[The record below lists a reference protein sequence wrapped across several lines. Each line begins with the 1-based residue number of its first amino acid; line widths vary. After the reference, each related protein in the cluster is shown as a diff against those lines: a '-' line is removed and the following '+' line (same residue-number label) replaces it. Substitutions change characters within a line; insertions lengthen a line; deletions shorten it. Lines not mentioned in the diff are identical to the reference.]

1 VNVVDSESQLTV
13 LAESPR
19 GPSVILQNH
28 SIATQFNITNKYH
41 KTEKVLANFVVH
53 YSDVI
58 FGCDGRIDKPL
69 ASVMHKHVD
78 DADLHDTHRPKTVQK
93 SHSGTTFSK
102 RSNEFV
108 QFK

>member
-1 VNVVDSESQLTV
+1 
-13 LAESPR
+13 
-19 GPSVILQNH
+19 
-28 SIATQFNITNKYH
+28 
-41 KTEKVLANFVVH
+41 
-53 YSDVI
+53 
-58 FGCDGRIDKPL
+58 
-69 ASVMHKHVD
+69 MHKHVD